1 MPAVPQGFNELYKRN
16 YAADV
21 LYSIKSYLGSSYT
34 CDNVH
39 DSEDIKNFGF
49 DMRNVNSCIYE
60 DDSISAI
67 NYDLAIVVNVKDGY
81 ADKAVQIL
89 QDYYQQIL
97 SVSKLYDADVYRV
110 EHFISELTDY
120 IDWYNNKR
128 IKLKLDGLSPV
139 EYRHRAA

>member
-16 YAADV
+16 YAAEV
-21 LYSIKSYLGSSYT
+21 LSSIKSYLGSSHT

-39 DSEDIKNFGF
+39 DSDDLKNYGF
-49 DMRNVNSCIYE
+49 DMRYVNSCIYE
-60 DDSISAI
+60 DDSVSAI

-97 SVSKLYDADVYRV
+97 IL
-110 EHFISELTDY
+110 IT
-120 IDWYNNKR
+120 N
-128 IKLKLDGLSPV
+128 
-139 EYRHRAA
+139 